1 MFRLEGVGGGKPN
14 FMAQAQVFVHGLGGA
29 LRSYCP
35 GRAFIKARQVG
46 NVVKKLIF
54 PFSPQGITDAD
65 SCAVQVFVS
74 TAPDQRLTMGDQM
87 PDSLQLVLG
96 ADLAAQPIAQAMR
109 LANRHGLVAGA
120 TGTGKTVTLQRMAE
134 AFSDAGVAVFA
145 ADIKGDLCGLGAT
158 GNPQG
163 KIAERIAA
171 MPWLNHKPQA
181 YPVTLW
187 DIHGQSGHPLRTTL
201 SEMGP
206 LLLGS
211 LLELTDSQQS
221 ALYAAFKVADRE
233 GLLLLD
239 LKDLK
244 ALLNHLRDNP
254 ELLGDD
260 AALMTT
266 GSSQALLRR
275 LATLEQQGAEALFGE
290 PALQLEDILQPTADG
305 RGRIHLLDAS
315 RLVHEAPKVYA
326 TFLLWLLAELFEQ
339 LPERGDADKPLLA
352 LFFDEAHLLFAGT
365 PKALQERLEQ
375 VVRLIRS
382 KGVGVYFV
390 TQSPGDLPD
399 DVLAQ
404 LGLRIQH
411 GLRAFTAKEQKSL
424 RAVAEG
430 FRPNPAFDAL
440 SVLTELGIGE
450 ALVGTLAEKGT
461 PEIVQ
466 RVLIAPPQ
474 SRIGPL
480 SEAERAALIASSPL
494 QGRYDKP
501 IDRES
506 AYEVLMGRKGLAPDP
521 DAAPAKPAAEEPGFT
536 DQVGDFLGTAAAQAL
551 KSAMRQ
557 AANQLGRQLVRGLM
571 GSLLGGKKR

>member
-1 MFRLEGVGGGKPN
+1 
-14 FMAQAQVFVHGLGGA
+14 
-29 LRSYCP
+29 
-35 GRAFIKARQVG
+35 
-46 NVVKKLIF
+46 
-54 PFSPQGITDAD
+54 
-65 SCAVQVFVS
+65 
-74 TAPDQRLTMGDQM
+74 M
-87 PDSLQLVLG
+87 PDSSQFILG
-96 ADLAAQPIAQAMR
+96 ADLAGQPVCQAMR

-120 TGTGKTVTLQRMAE
+120 TGTGKTVTLQHLAE

-145 ADIKGDLCGLGAT
+145 ADVKGDLCGLGAV
-158 GNPQG
+158 GSPQG
-163 KIAERIAA
+163 KVAERIAG
-171 MPWLNHKPQA
+171 MPWLEHRPQA

-187 DIHGQSGHPLRTTL
+187 DVHGKSGHPLRTTL

-206 LLLGS
+206 LLLGN
-211 LLELTDSQQS
+211 LLELNDSQQA

-239 LKDLK
+239 IKDLK
-244 ALLNHLRDNP
+244 ALLGHLKDNP
-254 ELLGDD
+254 QVLGEDS
-260 AALMTT
+260 ALMTS

-290 PALQLEDILQPTADG
+290 PALQLPDLLQPAADG

-352 LFFDEAHLLFAGT
+352 LFFDEAHLLFSGT
-365 PKALQERLEQ
+365 PKALQDRLEQ

-424 RAVAEG
+424 RAVADG
-430 FRPNPAFDAL
+430 FRPNPAFDTLA
-440 SVLTELGIGE
+440 VLTELGIGE
-450 ALVGTLAEKGT
+450 ALVGTLQDKGT
-461 PEIVQ
+461 PGMVE

-480 SEAERAALIASSPL
+480 SEAERAALIAASPL
-494 QGRYDKP
+494 RGRYDKP

-506 AYEVLMGRKGLAPDP
+506 AYEILMARKGQVPSAQQ
-521 DAAPAKPAAEEPGFT
+521 APAEESLADKAGEFLQSAAG
-536 DQVGDFLGTAAAQAL
+536 QAI
-551 KSAMRQ
+551 KSAVRQ
-557 AANQLGRQLVRGLM
+557 AANQFGRQLVRGLM
-571 GSLLGGKKR
+571 GSLLGGSKRR

>member
-1 MFRLEGVGGGKPN
+1 
-14 FMAQAQVFVHGLGGA
+14 
-29 LRSYCP
+29 
-35 GRAFIKARQVG
+35 
-46 NVVKKLIF
+46 
-54 PFSPQGITDAD
+54 
-65 SCAVQVFVS
+65 
-74 TAPDQRLTMGDQM
+74 M
-87 PDSLQLVLG
+87 PDSSQFVLG
-96 ADLAAQPIAQAMR
+96 SDLGGHPVSQAMR
-109 LANRHGLVAGA
+109 LTNRHGLVAGA
-120 TGTGKTVTLQRMAE
+120 TGTGKTVTLQHLAE

-145 ADIKGDLCGLGAT
+145 ADVKGDLCGLGAA

-163 KIAERIAA
+163 KIAERIAG
-171 MPWLNHKPQA
+171 MSWLNHRPQA

-187 DIHGQSGHPLRTTL
+187 DVHGQSGHPLRTTL

-206 LLLGS
+206 LLLGN
-211 LLELTDSQQS
+211 LLELNDSQQA

-239 LKDLK
+239 IKDLK
-244 ALLNHLRDNP
+244 ALLGHLKDNP
-254 ELLGDD
+254 QVLGDD
-260 AALMTT
+260 SALMTS

-290 PALQLEDILQPTADG
+290 PALQLEDLLQPAADG

-315 RLVHEAPKVYA
+315 RLIHESPKVYA

-352 LFFDEAHLLFAGT
+352 LFFDEAHLLFSGT

-424 RAVAEG
+424 RAVADG
-430 FRPNPAFDAL
+430 FRPNPAFDTLA
-440 SVLTELGIGE
+440 VLTELGIGE
-450 ALVGTLAEKGT
+450 ALVGTLQDKGT
-461 PEIVQ
+461 PGMVE

-480 SEAERAALIASSPL
+480 TEAERAALIAASPL
-494 QGRYDKP
+494 AGRYDKP

-506 AYEVLMGRKGLAPDP
+506 AYEMLTARKGETADA
-521 DAAPAKPAAEEPGFT
+521 AAPAAKEESLADKAGEFLQSAAG
-536 DQVGDFLGTAAAQAL
+536 QAI
-551 KSAMRQ
+551 KSAVRQ
-557 AANQLGRQLVRGLM
+557 AANQFGRQLVRGLM
-571 GSLLGGKKR
+571 GSLLGSKRK

>member
-1 MFRLEGVGGGKPN
+1 MRSVGE
-14 FMAQAQVFVHGLGGA
+14 
-29 LRSYCP
+29 
-35 GRAFIKARQVG
+35 
-46 NVVKKLIF
+46 
-54 PFSPQGITDAD
+54 D
-65 SCAVQVFVS
+65 
-74 TAPDQRLTMGDQM
+74 M
-87 PDSLQLVLG
+87 PDSQDILIG
-96 ADLAAQPIAQAMR
+96 AGRDGQPIAQALR

-120 TGTGKTVTLQRMAE
+120 TGTGKTVTLQRLAE

-145 ADIKGDLCGLGAT
+145 ADIKGDLCGLGAA

-163 KIAERIAA
+163 KIAERIAS

-187 DIHGQSGHPLRTTL
+187 DVHGQTGHPLRTTL

-239 LKDLK
+239 IKDLK
-244 ALLNHLRDNP
+244 SLLNYLREQP
-254 ELLGDD
+254 EVLGEDS
-260 AALMTT
+260 ALMTT

-275 LATLEQQGAEALFGE
+275 LAVLEQQGAEALFGE
-290 PALQLEDILQPTADG
+290 PALQLEDILQPASDG

-352 LFFDEAHLLFAGT
+352 LFFDEAHLLFADT
-365 PKALQERLEQ
+365 PKALQDRLEQ

-399 DVLAQ
+399 AILAQ

-411 GLRAFTAKEQKSL
+411 GLRAFTSKEQKSL
-424 RAVAEG
+424 KAVADG
-430 FRPNPAFDAL
+430 FRPNPEFDTL
-440 SVLTELGIGE
+440 TVLTELGIGE
-450 ALVGTLAEKGT
+450 ALVGTLQEKGT
-461 PEIVQ
+461 PEIVR

-480 SEAERAALIASSPL
+480 NEAERIGLIAQSSL
-494 QGRYDKP
+494 AGRYDKP
-501 IDRES
+501 VDRES
-506 AYEVLMGRKGLAPDP
+506 AYERLLARKGPAADP
-521 DAAPAKPAAEEPGFT
+521 TTAPATKEKPEGGFA
-536 DQVGDFLGTAAAQAL
+536 DMAGGFLGGLAGQAV

-557 AANQLGRQLVRGLM
+557 AANQIGRELVRGLM
-571 GSLLGGKKR
+571 GSLLGGNKKRR

>member
-1 MFRLEGVGGGKPN
+1 
-14 FMAQAQVFVHGLGGA
+14 
-29 LRSYCP
+29 
-35 GRAFIKARQVG
+35 
-46 NVVKKLIF
+46 
-54 PFSPQGITDAD
+54 
-65 SCAVQVFVS
+65 
-74 TAPDQRLTMGDQM
+74 M
-87 PDSLQLVLG
+87 PDSTQLLIG
-96 ADLAAQPIAQAMR
+96 AGPDGQPIAQSMR
-109 LANRHGLVAGA
+109 LANRHGLIAGA
-120 TGTGKTVTLQRMAE
+120 TGTGKTVTLQRLAE

-145 ADIKGDLCGLGAT
+145 ADIKGDLCGLGAAA
-158 GNPQG
+158 NPQG
-163 KIAERIAA
+163 KVAERIAG
-171 MPWLNHKPQA
+171 MPFLDYTAQA

-187 DIHGQSGHPLRTTL
+187 DIHGQSGHPLRTTI

-221 ALYAAFKVADRE
+221 ALYSAFKVADRE

-244 ALLNHLRDNP
+244 ALLNHLRYHP
-254 ELLGDD
+254 ELLGED

-275 LATLEQQGAEALFGE
+275 LAVLEQQGAEALFGE
-290 PALQLEDILQPTADG
+290 PALQLEDILKPASDG

-352 LFFDEAHLLFAGT
+352 LFFDEAHLLFADT

-399 DVLAQ
+399 TVLAQ

-424 RAVAEG
+424 RAVADG
-430 FRPNPAFDAL
+430 FRPNPTFDTL
-440 SVLTELGIGE
+440 SVLTELGTGE
-450 ALVGTLAEKGT
+450 ALVGTLQEKGT
-461 PEIVQ
+461 PEVVQ
-466 RVLIAPPQ
+466 RVLVAPPQ

-480 SEAERAALIASSPL
+480 TEAERKALVASSPL
-494 QGRYDKP
+494 LGRYDKP
-501 IDRES
+501 VDRES
-506 AYEVLMGRKGLAPDP
+506 AYEVLMARKELGPAEQ
-521 DAAPAKPAAEEPGFT
+521 AAPAAEEPSFT
-536 DQVGDFLGTAAAQAL
+536 DRAGAFLGTTAGKAL
-551 KSAMRQ
+551 KSAMQQ
-557 AANQLGRQLVRGLM
+557 AANQMGRQLVRGLL
-571 GSLLGGKKR
+571 GSLLGGSKRK

>member
-1 MFRLEGVGGGKPN
+1 MHDSQE
-14 FMAQAQVFVHGLGGA
+14 MILGA
-29 LRSYCP
+29 
-35 GRAFIKARQVG
+35 
-46 NVVKKLIF
+46 
-54 PFSPQGITDAD
+54 
-65 SCAVQVFVS
+65 
-74 TAPDQRLTMGDQM
+74 APDG
-87 PDSLQLVLG
+87 
-96 ADLAAQPIAQAMR
+96 QPVSQAFR

-120 TGTGKTVTLQRMAE
+120 TGTGKTVTLQRLAE

-145 ADIKGDLCGLGAT
+145 ADIKGDLCGLGAA

-163 KIAERIAA
+163 KIAERIAG
-171 MPWLNHKPQA
+171 MPWLEHTPRA

-187 DIHGQSGHPLRTTL
+187 DIDGKSGHPLRTTL

-206 LLLGS
+206 LLLGN

-239 LKDLK
+239 IKDLK

-254 ELLGDD
+254 QLLGEDS
-260 AALMTT
+260 ALMTT
-266 GSSQALLRR
+266 GSSQALQRR
-275 LATLEQQGAEALFGE
+275 LAVLEQQSTEALFGE
-290 PALQLEDILQPTADG
+290 PALQLEDILQPDSDG

-339 LPERGDADKPLLA
+339 LPERGDAEKPLLA
-352 LFFDEAHLLFAGT
+352 LFFDEAHLLFADT

-399 DVLAQ
+399 EVLAQ

-430 FRPNPAFDAL
+430 FRPNPDFDAL

-450 ALVGTLAEKGT
+450 ALVGTLQDKGT
-461 PEIVQ
+461 PAMVQ
-466 RVLIAPPQ
+466 RVLIAAPQ

-480 SEAERAALIASSPL
+480 TADERASLIAGSAL
-494 QGRYDKP
+494 GRRYNKP
-501 IDRES
+501 VDRES
-506 AYEVLMGRKGLAPDP
+506 AYEMLAARKVAEPDATDAAKTNEKPEESFSDKAGEFLGGLA
-521 DAAPAKPAAEEPGFT
+521 G
-536 DQVGDFLGTAAAQAL
+536 QAM
-551 KSAMRQ
+551 KNAMRQ
-557 AANQLGRQLVRGLM
+557 AASQLGRELVRGLM
-571 GSLLGGKKR
+571 GSLLGTKKRR

>member
-1 MFRLEGVGGGKPN
+1 
-14 FMAQAQVFVHGLGGA
+14 
-29 LRSYCP
+29 
-35 GRAFIKARQVG
+35 
-46 NVVKKLIF
+46 
-54 PFSPQGITDAD
+54 
-65 SCAVQVFVS
+65 
-74 TAPDQRLTMGDQM
+74 M
-87 PDSLQLVLG
+87 PDSQQILVG
-96 ADLAAQPIAQAMR
+96 ADPSGQPVGQPLR

-120 TGTGKTVTLQRMAE
+120 TGTGKTVTLQRLAE
-134 AFSDAGVAVFA
+134 VFSDAGVAVFA
-145 ADIKGDLCGLGAT
+145 ADIKGDLCGLGAA

-163 KIAERIAA
+163 KIAERIAG
-171 MPWLNHKPQA
+171 MPWLNHKPQE

-187 DIHGQSGHPLRTTL
+187 DVHGQSGHPLRTTL

-239 LKDLK
+239 IKDLK
-244 ALLNHLRDNP
+244 ALLNYLRENP
-254 ELLGDD
+254 AVLGEDS
-260 AALMTT
+260 ALMTT

-275 LATLEQQGAEALFGE
+275 LAVLEQQGAEALFGE
-290 PALQLEDILQPTADG
+290 PALQLEDILQPASDG

-339 LPERGDADKPLLA
+339 LPERGDAQKPLLA

-365 PKALQERLEQ
+365 PKALQDRLEQ

-399 DVLAQ
+399 NILAQ

-411 GLRAFTAKEQKSL
+411 GLRAFTSKEQKSL

-430 FRPNPAFDAL
+430 FRPNPEFDAL
-440 SVLTELGIGE
+440 TVLTELGIGE
-450 ALVGTLAEKGT
+450 ALVGTLQEKGT
-461 PEIVQ
+461 PAMVQ
-466 RVLIAPPQ
+466 RVLVAPPQ

-480 SEAERAALIASSPL
+480 SEDERAALISRSPL
-494 QGRYDKP
+494 AGRYDKP
-501 IDRES
+501 VDRES
-506 AYEVLMGRKGLAPDP
+506 AYEMLLARKGATP
-521 DAAPAKPAAEEPGFT
+521 APAGAPAPSEEKSEGGFA
-536 DQVGDFLGTAAAQAL
+536 DIAGGFLGGLAGQAV

-557 AANQLGRQLVRGLM
+557 AANQIGRELVRGLM
-571 GSLLGGKKR
+571 GSLLGGTKKRR

>member
-1 MFRLEGVGGGKPN
+1 
-14 FMAQAQVFVHGLGGA
+14 
-29 LRSYCP
+29 
-35 GRAFIKARQVG
+35 
-46 NVVKKLIF
+46 
-54 PFSPQGITDAD
+54 
-65 SCAVQVFVS
+65 
-74 TAPDQRLTMGDQM
+74 M
-87 PDSLQLVLG
+87 PVANQFVLG
-96 ADLAAQPIAQAMR
+96 ADPSGQPVGQALR
-109 LANRHGLVAGA
+109 LANRHGLIAGA
-120 TGTGKTVTLQRMAE
+120 TGTGKTVTLQRLVE
-134 AFSDAGVAVFA
+134 TFSDAGVAVFA
-145 ADIKGDLCGLGAT
+145 ADIKGDLCGLGAV

-163 KIAERIAA
+163 KVAERIAG
-171 MPWLNHKPQA
+171 MPWLNHRPQA
-181 YPVTLW
+181 YPLTLW

-206 LLLGS
+206 LLLS
-211 LLELTDSQQS
+211 NLLELTDSQQA
-221 ALYAAFKVADRE
+221 ALYATFQVADRE

-244 ALLNHLRDNP
+244 ALLNHLKDHP
-254 ELLGDD
+254 ELLGEDG
-260 AALMTT
+260 ALFTG

-290 PALQLEDILQPTADG
+290 PALQLEDILQPDADG
-305 RGRIHLLDAS
+305 RGRIHLMDAS

-339 LPERGDADKPLLA
+339 LPERGDTDKPVLA

-390 TQSPGDLPD
+390 TQSPSDLPD

-424 RAVAEG
+424 RAVADG
-430 FRPNPAFDAL
+430 FRANPAFDTL
-440 SVLTELGIGE
+440 TVLTELGIGE
-450 ALVGTLAEKGT
+450 ALVSTMEEKGT
-461 PEIVQ
+461 PAMVQ
-466 RVLIAPPQ
+466 RVAIAPPQ

-480 SEAERAALIASSPL
+480 SEAERVALVRQSP
-494 QGRYDKP
+494 QAGRYDKP

-506 AYEVLMGRKGLAPDP
+506 AYELLAARAALPEEAVPAPTAQGKSSASEGGLGGMA
-521 DAAPAKPAAEEPGFT
+521 
-536 DQVGDFLGTAAAQAL
+536 GDLLGSLAGQMMKTAV
-551 KSAMRQ
+551 RQ

-571 GSLLGGKKR
+571 GSLLGGKRR

>member
-1 MFRLEGVGGGKPN
+1 
-14 FMAQAQVFVHGLGGA
+14 MAHTDQFV
-29 LRSYCP
+29 
-35 GRAFIKARQVG
+35 V
-46 NVVKKLIF
+46 
-54 PFSPQGITDAD
+54 
-65 SCAVQVFVS
+65 
-74 TAPDQRLTMGDQM
+74 
-87 PDSLQLVLG
+87 G
-96 ADLAAQPIAQAMR
+96 ADLQGQAVGQALR
-109 LANRHGLVAGA
+109 LANRHGLIAGA
-120 TGTGKTVTLQRMAE
+120 TGTGKTVTLQRLIE
-134 AFSDAGVAVFA
+134 TFSDAGVAVFA
-145 ADIKGDLCGLGAT
+145 ADVKGDLCGLGAA
-158 GNPQG
+158 GVPQG
-163 KIAERIAA
+163 KVAERIAS
-171 MPWLNHKPQA
+171 MPWLNHQPMA

-187 DIHGQSGHPLRTTL
+187 DVHGKSGHPLRTTL

-206 LLLGS
+206 LLLGA
-211 LLELTDSQQS
+211 LLELTDSQQA

-244 ALLNHLRDNP
+244 ALLAHLKSHP
-254 ELLGDD
+254 EVLGEDS
-260 AALMTT
+260 ALFTAT
-266 GSSQALLRR
+266 SSQALLRK
-275 LATLEQQGAEALFGE
+275 LAGLEQQGADALFGE
-290 PALQLEDILQPTADG
+290 PALQLEDILHPDRDG

-352 LFFDEAHLLFAGT
+352 LFFDEAHLLFADT

-424 RAVAEG
+424 RAVADG
-430 FRPNPAFDAL
+430 FRSNPAIDTL
-440 SVLTELGIGE
+440 TVLTELGIGE
-450 ALVGTLAEKGT
+450 ALVGTLEAKGT
-461 PEIVQ
+461 PAMVQ
-466 RVLIAPPQ
+466 RVAVAPPQ

-480 SEAERAALIASSPL
+480 SEAERVALIQQSPL
-494 QGRYDKP
+494 RGRYDKP

-506 AYEVLMGRKGLAPDP
+506 AYELLTARAEQAAQQAEPSKPSAANKKVESGGGIGSAAGELLGGLAS
-521 DAAPAKPAAEEPGFT
+521 
-536 DQVGDFLGTAAAQAL
+536 QVMKT
-551 KSAMRQ
+551 AMRQ
-557 AANQLGRQLVRGLM
+557 AANQIGRQLVRGLL
-571 GSLLGGKKR
+571 GSLMGGKGR

>member
-1 MFRLEGVGGGKPN
+1 MPEQL
-14 FMAQAQVFVHGLGGA
+14 
-29 LRSYCP
+29 S
-35 GRAFIKARQVG
+35 
-46 NVVKKLIF
+46 LI
-54 PFSPQGITDAD
+54 
-65 SCAVQVFVS
+65 
-74 TAPDQRLTMGDQM
+74 
-87 PDSLQLVLG
+87 LG
-96 ADLAAQPIAQAMR
+96 ADPAGNAVSQAMK

-120 TGTGKTVTLQRMAE
+120 TGTGKTVTLQRLAE

-145 ADIKGDLCGLGAT
+145 ADIKGDLCGLGAA

-163 KIAERIAA
+163 KVAERIAA
-171 MPWLNHKPQA
+171 MPWLGHQPRA

-187 DIHGQSGHPLRTTL
+187 DVAGQSGHPLRTTL

-206 LLLGS
+206 LLLGN
-211 LLELTDSQQS
+211 LLELTDSQQA
-221 ALYAAFKVADRE
+221 ALYAAFQVADRE

-244 ALLNHLRDNP
+244 ALLNHLKANP
-254 ELLGDD
+254 DLLGEDR
-260 AALMTT
+260 ALFA
-266 GSSQALLRR
+266 GASAQALLRR

-290 PALQLEDILQPTADG
+290 PALQLEDILQPDRDG

-339 LPERGDADKPLLA
+339 LPERGDADKPVLA
-352 LFFDEAHLLFAGT
+352 LFFDEAHLLFADT

-390 TQSPGDLPD
+390 TQSPSDLPD

-411 GLRAFTAKEQKSL
+411 GLRAFTAKEQKAL
-424 RAVAEG
+424 RAVADG
-430 FRPNPAFDAL
+430 FRPNPALDTLA
-440 SVLTELGIGE
+440 VLTELGIGE
-450 ALVGTLAEKGT
+450 ALVGTLEEKGT
-461 PEIVQ
+461 PAMVR
-466 RVLIAPPQ
+466 RVAIAPPQ

-480 SEAERAALIASSPL
+480 NETERAALVRNSP
-494 QGRYDKP
+494 QAGHYDKA

-506 AYEVLMGRKGLAPDP
+506 AYEMLTARAARKPVEEPEPRGG
-521 DAAPAKPAAEEPGFT
+521 KPAASQPGM
-536 DQVGDFLGTAAAQAL
+536 GDLAGELLGTFASQAM
-551 KSAMRQ
+551 KTAVRQ

-571 GSLLGGKKR
+571 GSLLGGSKRR

>member
-1 MFRLEGVGGGKPN
+1 M
-14 FMAQAQVFVHGLGGA
+14 
-29 LRSYCP
+29 S
-35 GRAFIKARQVG
+35 
-46 NVVKKLIF
+46 
-54 PFSPQGITDAD
+54 D
-65 SCAVQVFVS
+65 SSQIVI
-74 TAPDQRLTMGDQM
+74 
-87 PDSLQLVLG
+87 G
-96 ADLAAQPIAQAMR
+96 ADPRGQAVSQAMR

-120 TGTGKTVTLQRMAE
+120 TGTGKTVTLQHLAE
-134 AFSDAGVAVFA
+134 VFSDAGVAVFA
-145 ADIKGDLCGLGAT
+145 ADVKGDLCGLGAAGT
-158 GNPQG
+158 PEG
-163 KIAERIAA
+163 KVAERIAG
-171 MPWLNHKPQA
+171 MPWLGHRPGA
-181 YPVTLW
+181 YPVSLW
-187 DIHGQSGHPLRTTL
+187 DIDGKTGHPLRTTI

-206 LLLGS
+206 LLLGN
-211 LLELTDSQQS
+211 LLELTDSQQA

-244 ALLNHLRDNP
+244 ALLVHLKDNP
-254 ELLGDD
+254 QVLGEDS
-260 AALMTT
+260 ALMTSAST
-266 GSSQALLRR
+266 QALLRR

-290 PALQLEDILQPTADG
+290 PALQLEDLLRPDPDG

-339 LPERGDADKPLLA
+339 LPERGDADKPVLA
-352 LFFDEAHLLFAGT
+352 LFFDEAHLLFNGT
-365 PKALQERLEQ
+365 PKALQDRLEQ

-382 KGVGVYFV
+382 KGVGVFFV

-399 DVLAQ
+399 AVLAQ

-450 ALVGTLAEKGT
+450 ALVGTLQDKGT
-461 PEIVQ
+461 PAVVQ

-480 SEAERAALIASSPL
+480 ATAERSALISASPL
-494 QGRYDKP
+494 LGRYDKP

-506 AYEVLMGRKGLAPDP
+506 AYEMLNARKGEPVPGQAP
-521 DAAPAKPAAEEPGFT
+521 KAEEDSFADKAGE
-536 DQVGDFLGTAAAQAL
+536 FLQSAAGQAI
-551 KSAMRQ
+551 KSAVRQ
-557 AANQLGRQLVRGLM
+557 AANQFGRQLVRGLM
-571 GSLLGGKKR
+571 GSLLGKRK